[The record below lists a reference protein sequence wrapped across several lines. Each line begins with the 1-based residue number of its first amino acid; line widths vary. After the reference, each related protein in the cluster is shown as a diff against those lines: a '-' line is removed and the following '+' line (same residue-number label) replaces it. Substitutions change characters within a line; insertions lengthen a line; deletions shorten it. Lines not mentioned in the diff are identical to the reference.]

1 MLGDKTEVNFKVEP
15 NHPGQLPRFDR
26 QALPAKYQD
35 HHKSAFMKL
44 LLSKLWPVLQALS
57 VFRC

>member
-26 QALPAKYQD
+26 QALPAEYQD
-35 HHKSAFMKL
+35 HHK
-44 LLSKLWPVLQALS
+44 
-57 VFRC
+57 